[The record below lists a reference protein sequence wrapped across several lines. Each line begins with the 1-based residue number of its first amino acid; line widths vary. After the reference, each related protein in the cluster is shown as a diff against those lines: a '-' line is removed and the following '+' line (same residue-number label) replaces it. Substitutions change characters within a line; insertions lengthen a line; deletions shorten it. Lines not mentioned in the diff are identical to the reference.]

1 MVGVPLVGHLDLDLD
16 FRCKVFISGSE
27 TRRAPSSHGRMTGV
41 LLVERKRGDN
51 RRRQGG
57 GLAAKCGIGRRR
69 RRGRVYEVSKP
80 FVSTMVDW
88 VQII

>member
-1 MVGVPLVGHLDLDLD
+1 MVVVPLVGHLDLDLD
-16 FRCKVFISGSE
+16 FRCKVFISRSE

-51 RRRQGG
+51 KRRQGG

-69 RRGRVYEVSKP
+69 TGRVYEVSRP
-80 FVSTMVDW
+80 FIGTMVDW